1 VQVFLNFFESV
12 GKERVMVNNVC
23 MPADYTSDRSV
34 NKLLKELDAK
44 KTITF
49 LRRAAVGMERNKIA
63 GA

>member
-1 VQVFLNFFESV
+1 
-12 GKERVMVNNVC
+12 MVNNVC